1 MIDISG
7 DIIYFDNRP
16 VGFIIIPNGTMR
28 DRFEEALM
36 YDSTEEVERIS
47 AQLKCESDLHA
58 DTSEELDEAETKI
71 SRALRYAEDESEPDW
86 QKLIE
91 ILS

>member
-1 MIDISG
+1 MIDVSG
-7 DIIYFDNRP
+7 DVIYFDNRP

-28 DRFEEALM
+28 DRFEGALM

-47 AQLKCESDLHA
+47 AQLKSESDLHA
-58 DTSEELDEAETKI
+58 ETSEELDGVETKI
-71 SRALRYAEDESEPDW
+71 TRALRYAEDDPEPDW